1 MDKKNIAVRSLH
13 WLCRQPTPY
22 NDHLFQ
28 GLEGEPSLDL
38 AVHYRNHV
46 LPSHPWR
53 ATLAQGYRARFYKP
67 IFGID
72 WYLLSL
78 AMKERHA
85 FFMIG
90 SWDHPT
96 SIILLVLL
104 RLLKK
109 PYALWTDTPN
119 LKRKRHPCYALLR
132 MSFLCWIFAGAA
144 QILGTGK
151 LALDALRKMGC
162 PEDGLINFPYYIDVA
177 NIKPGIRKL
186 SAGQPVVFASL
197 GRLAHEKGY
206 DLALTALANVFRNS
220 GRGFCYKIAGIGS
233 QEKALR
239 EQALSLGIGDSV
251 EFIGWLEPDAIPEFL
266 ADGDVFLHPAR
277 FEPYGVVILEAM
289 ACGKV
294 VLGSDATAAV
304 LDRIHSGKNGFIHRS
319 DDVEDLTIRIQHV
332 LGQQENWLTIGRAAR
347 ATAEEWPV
355 SRAVE
360 IIKAMMIKRI

>member
-1 MDKKNIAVRSLH
+1 MDKKNISARSLH

-28 GLEGEPSLDL
+28 GLENEPSLEL
-38 AVHYRNHV
+38 TVHYRNHI

-53 ATLAQGYRARFYKP
+53 STLAQGYRARFYKT

-78 AMKERHA
+78 AMKERRA
-85 FFMIG
+85 FFVIG
-90 SWDHPT
+90 SWDHTT

-119 LKRKRHPCYALLR
+119 LKRKRYPFYAFLR
-132 MSFLCWIFAGAA
+132 MSFLRWIFAGAA
-144 QILGTGK
+144 QIMGTGE
-151 LALDALRKMGC
+151 LALVNLQKMGC
-162 PEDGLINFPYYIDVA
+162 PEALLVNFPYYIDVA
-177 NIKPGIRKL
+177 KTKPIIRKI
-186 SAGQPVVFASL
+186 SAGQPIVYASL

-206 DLALTALANVFRNS
+206 DLVLTALAHVFRNS
-220 GRGFCYKIAGIGS
+220 GRGFCYKIAGTGS

-239 EQALSLGIGDSV
+239 QQALSLGIVDSV
-251 EFIGWLEPDAIPEFL
+251 EFVGWLEPDAIPDFL
-266 ADGDVFLHPAR
+266 ADCDVFLHPAR
-277 FEPYGVVILEAM
+277 FEPYGVAVLEAM

-304 LDRIHSGKNGFIHRS
+304 LDRIQSGENGFIHRS
-319 DDVEDLTIRIQHV
+319 DDLEDLTIQIRRV
-332 LGQQENWLTIGRAAR
+332 LDQQENWLTIGRAAR

-360 IIKAMMIKRI
+360 IIRAIMMKRI